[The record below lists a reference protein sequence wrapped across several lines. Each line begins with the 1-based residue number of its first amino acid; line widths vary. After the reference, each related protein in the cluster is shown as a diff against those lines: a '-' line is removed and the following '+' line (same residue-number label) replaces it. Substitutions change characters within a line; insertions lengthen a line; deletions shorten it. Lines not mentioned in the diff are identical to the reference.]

1 MNRRS
6 LIGLAAAC
14 LLAAV
19 ALPAASGSSADRAM
33 AILASAK
40 SASGGAAWDNVTGWH
55 ERGTHG
61 DVAYE
66 TLLDLH
72 QEGSLFKETKDGQT
86 STRGFNGAVA
96 WEQKPDGQ
104 VSQSTEPA
112 RLADARLSWYASA
125 SAFFFPERF
134 PARFADLGK
143 QTDGKTVYDRLRIT
157 PAGGNPFELW
167 IDRSTHLVARLVD
180 RTGPK
185 PLTATV
191 GGYEEF
197 DGLKLPTG
205 FTVGDA
211 TPGHAQQAQ
220 ILSYELTP
228 VPRAT
233 FDPPAHP

>member
-1 MNRRS
+1 MNRRT
-6 LIGLAAAC
+6 LIGLAAAG
-14 LLAAV
+14 LVAAV
-19 ALPAASGSSADRAM
+19 ALPAAADSSADRAM

-40 SASGGAAWDNVTGWH
+40 SASGGEAWDRITGWH

-66 TLLDLH
+66 TFLDL
-72 QEGSLFKETKDGQT
+72 QREGSLFRNTKDGKT

-143 QTDGKTVYDRLRIT
+143 QTEGKTVYDRLRIT

-167 IDRSTHLVARLVD
+167 IDHSTHLVTRLVD

-185 PLTATV
+185 PLTASMSSY
-191 GGYEEF
+191 GEF

-205 FTVGDA
+205 FTVSDG
-211 TPGHAQQAQ
+211 THTQQAQ
-220 ILSYELTP
+220 IESYDLTP
-228 VPRAT
+228 VPRST
-233 FDPPAHP
+233 FDPPARP